1 MATRR
6 KTVSDTA
13 LERRIYEQAAKEE
26 EEYLLED
33 FGEVLDKMPPPVGW
47 HKKRGRGRPRK
58 KRRGAAEEFGW
69 RSMMLVLLLRA
80 RHELT
85 FREMA
90 SYLAANP
97 ELCKRMGLARAPSH
111 STISLASHRYPE
123 AWLKKLNRLLLGD
136 VKRGVLGGRLVS
148 IPVWIPP
155 ALRSKE

>member
-1 MATRR
+1 MAARR

-26 EEYLLED
+26 EEFLLED
-33 FGEVLDKMPPPVGW
+33 FGATLDKMPPPVGW
-47 HKKRGRGRPRK
+47 RKKRGRGRPRK
-58 KRRGAAEEFGW
+58 KRKGAVEEFGW
-69 RSMMLVLLLRA
+69 RSMMMVLLLRA

-97 ELCKRMGLARAPSH
+97 ALCMRLGFARAPSH
-111 STISLASHRYPE
+111 MTIQRAAHRYPE

-136 VKRGVLGGRLVS
+136 AKKGGPGGRLVS
-148 IPVWIPP
+148 VPVWIPP
-155 ALRSKE
+155 ASRSKA

>member
-26 EEYLLED
+26 EAYLLDE
-33 FGEVLDKMPPPVGW
+33 FGDVLDQMPPPVGW
-47 HKKRGRGRPRK
+47 HQKRGRGRPRK
-58 KRRGAAEEFGW
+58 HRKGAPEEFGW
-69 RSMMLVLLLRA
+69 RAMMLVLLLRA

-97 ELCKRMGLARAPSH
+97 ELCERLGFARAPSH
-111 STISLASHRYPE
+111 MTIQRAAHRYPE

-136 VKRGVLGGRLVS
+136 VKKGGLGGRQVS

-155 ALRSKE
+155 ASPSKE

>member
-1 MATRR
+1 MAARR

-26 EEYLLED
+26 EAYLLED
-33 FGEVLDKMPPPVGW
+33 FGAVLDQMPPPVGW
-47 HKKRGRGRPRK
+47 HQKKGRGRPRK
-58 KRRGAAEEFGW
+58 KRRGAVEEFGW

-97 ELCKRMGLARAPSH
+97 ELCARVGLAKAPSH
-111 STISLASHRYPE
+111 STISRAAHRYPE
-123 AWLKKLNRLLLGD
+123 KWLKNLNRLLLGD
-136 VKRGVLGGRLVS
+136 VKRGVPGGRVVS

-155 ALRSKE
+155 ALRSKA

>member
-1 MATRR
+1 MVTRR

-26 EEYLLED
+26 EEYLLES

-69 RSMMLVLLLRA
+69 RGMMMVLLLQA

-85 FREMA
+85 LREMA
-90 SYLAANP
+90 SYLAANA
-97 ELCKRMGLARAPSH
+97 ELCKRLGFATAPSH
-111 STISLASHRYPE
+111 STINRASHRYPE

-136 VKRGVLGGRLVS
+136 VKKGGRGDRQVS

-155 ALRSKE
+155 ASRSKA